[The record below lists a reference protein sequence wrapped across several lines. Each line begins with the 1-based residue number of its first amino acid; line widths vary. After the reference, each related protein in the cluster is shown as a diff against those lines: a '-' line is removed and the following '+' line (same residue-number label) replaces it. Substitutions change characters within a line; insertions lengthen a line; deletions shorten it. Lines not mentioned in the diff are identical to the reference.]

1 MVEGNHWDQWF
12 SDGFGVRQPL
22 VTMVFA
28 GCAPLV
34 RQWNGHVPSSKSSN
48 IAQVKIQDP
57 AKQRE
62 ATTDH
67 DDDRAEQ
74 TGAGHTDHG
83 TNPTTIHAL
92 RPSSLSQK
100 IRMVEKK
107 RAIRDL

>member
-1 MVEGNHWDQWF
+1 MVDKVQQIVYH
-12 SDGFGVRQPL
+12 L
-22 VTMVFA
+22 YAFA
-28 GCAPLV
+28 TGATKLKL
-34 RQWNGHVPSSKSSN
+34 NSKS
-48 IAQVKIQDP
+48 
-57 AKQRE
+57 RE

-107 RAIRDL
+107 RAIRDV